1 MSTKSQS
8 KPKSNLKLVG
18 IVIVILVVG
27 LLGYQYLNKT
37 QEDDVLTIGINTP
50 TAKTMAIA
58 AEEAKQQGVNVKL
71 VEFSDWNTPNITLD
85 HGDIDANYFQHQPY
99 LSNTS
104 KERGY
109 NFNVAGIG
117 TATHVG
123 LYSKRFKTLA
133 EIPEGGTAVV
143 PNDPVNQ
150 GRALLLF
157 QQANL
162 IRLKDPENHLST
174 LRDIQ
179 TNTKNLKFIE
189 VEGPQTARALEDSDI
204 AFGYPN
210 YLLLSKNHDP
220 KDALIFDEP
229 TGNRYALLFVT
240 QGDFKNKHPEKS
252 QKLEKFIKI
261 FQTSDKV
268 RQSINE
274 DSGIDLWYADWK

>member
-1 MSTKSQS
+1 MSTQS
-8 KPKSNLKLVG
+8 KSKSKLRLIG
-18 IVIVILVVG
+18 IVIALLVIG
-27 LLGYQYLNKT
+27 LFGYRYLH
-37 QEDDVLTIGINTP
+37 QSQQDDVLTIGINTP

-58 AEEAKQQGVNVKL
+58 VEEARKQGINVKL
-71 VEFSDWNTPNITLD
+71 VEFADWNTPNITLD

-104 KERGY
+104 QERGY
-109 NFNVAGIG
+109 KFKVAGVG

-123 LYSKRFKTLA
+123 LYSKKYKSLQD
-133 EIPEGGTAVV
+133 IPSHGTAVI

-157 QQANL
+157 QQAKL

-174 LRDIQ
+174 LADIQ
-179 TNTKNLKFIE
+179 ANPKNLKFIE

-220 KDALIFDEP
+220 NDALIFDEP

-240 QGDFKNKHPEKS
+240 KDNYQDPEH
-252 QKLEKFIKI
+252 KLERFIKI
-261 FQTSDKV
+261 FQTSDTV
-268 RQSINE
+268 RQAIDE
-274 DSGIDLWYADWK
+274 DSGKNLWYADWK